1 MSNVIEGEFTE
12 VAEDAQAEAV
22 EQKERVMPFETEQ
35 MATLVAF
42 IVALLEMPTTRNK
55 KQLKKT
61 RKILTKA
68 VERSIGA
75 KQGSEIIKNNV
86 AATIQLVNGIRHA
99 SMDRKGRLSLFR
111 ETSDQFQ
118 GIVDRGLENLADNSL
133 DLSALAS

>member
-86 AATIQLVNGIRHA
+86 AATIQLVNGIRNA
-99 SMDRKGRLSLFR
+99 NMARKGRLSLFR

>member
-86 AATIQLVNGIRHA
+86 AATIQLVNGIRNA
-99 SMDRKGRLSLFR
+99 NMDRKGRLSLFR